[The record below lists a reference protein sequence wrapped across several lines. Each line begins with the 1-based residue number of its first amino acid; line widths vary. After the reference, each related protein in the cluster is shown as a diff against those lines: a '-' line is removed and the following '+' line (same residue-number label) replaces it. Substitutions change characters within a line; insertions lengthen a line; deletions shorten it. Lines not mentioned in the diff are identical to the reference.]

1 MAVPDRMNA
10 REDPRRK
17 VLRLDEIGRPHG
29 DGVLNGILEF
39 TDIAWPVVS
48 TKHRFCFAGDTQH
61 GSARPAS
68 ELRNE
73 GPRQRWNVLR
83 PFAERRCSDGN
94 DIQPEIQVLA
104 KAAVGDGLRQ
114 VAIGSGNE
122 SDIQPDR
129 FRAAESFDLSFFD
142 RAEQL
147 GLKGDIHLADLFR

>member
-1 MAVPDRMNA
+1 ERSGRVSQWILNRRGSELLNHRFISVAAEAVNVAFTHTEVPGDFSDIISGCQHRLHSIDRRTGMAVPDRMNA

-73 GPRQRWNVLR
+73 SPRQQ
-83 PFAERRCSDGN
+83 G
-94 DIQPEIQVLA
+94 
-104 KAAVGDGLRQ
+104 
-114 VAIGSGNE
+114 
-122 SDIQPDR
+122 
-129 FRAAESFDLSFFD
+129 
-142 RAEQL
+142 
-147 GLKGDIHLADLFR
+147 